1 MYKLWSDKAWE
12 DYIYWQVQDKKLSNE
27 STNYYG
33 ILNEILTQESESEP
47 LRGTLSGCWSR
58 RVDDTNRIIYRI
70 DNENLVILQCR
81 GHYDDK

>member
-33 ILNEILTQESESEP
+33 ILNEILTQESES
-47 LRGTLSGCWSR
+47 L
-58 RVDDTNRIIYRI
+58 NRYG
-70 DNENLVILQCR
+70 EL
-81 GHYDDK
+81 